1 MPRWCESAARN
12 SSSLNRRRIRS
23 QPAPAILAAVN
34 ANAESSGRPL
44 LCDFHIHTRFSDG
57 LLDLPAVVD
66 LFGQAGF
73 DAISITDHVA
83 TRETAIGWVARG
95 LRLSV
100 TEHTFENYLA
110 QVRAEAA
117 RALDAYGMLV
127 IPGVEIT
134 KDYLD
139 SDLSAHLLL
148 IDIQEYVSASWS
160 FDRIFEAARAQ
171 EALVIACHPH
181 HMAARSDR
189 DTLYLW
195 NNRERFAPHI
205 DAWEIANRDDAFGV
219 VGLKKYPYVAS
230 SDFHRP
236 RHLYSWKTLLSC
248 GRSTG
253 EIKRCLRENR
263 GVAIT
268 LFRN

>member
-1 MPRWCESAARN
+1 MNTDAAPQ
-12 SSSLNRRRIRS
+12 S
-23 QPAPAILAAVN
+23 N
-34 ANAESSGRPL
+34 ARPL

-57 LLDLPAVVD
+57 MLDLAAVVD

-73 DAISITDHVA
+73 DAISITDHVS
-83 TRETAIGWVARG
+83 TPETAIGWDARN
-95 LRLSV
+95 LRLSL
-100 TEHTFENYLA
+100 TERTFDAYLA
-110 QVRAEAA
+110 RVHAEAA
-117 RALDAYGMLV
+117 RALETYGMLV

-134 KDYLD
+134 RDFLD
-139 SDLSAHLLL
+139 TDLSAHLLL
-148 IDIQEYVSASWS
+148 IDIKEFVPASWS
-160 FDRIFEAARAQ
+160 YERIFEAARAQ
-171 EALVIACHPH
+171 DALVIACHPH
-181 HMAARSDR
+181 HMSSRSDR
-189 DTLYLW
+189 NTLYLW
-195 NNRERFAPHI
+195 NNRERFAPHV
-205 DAWEIANRDDAFGV
+205 DAWEIANRDDVFGV

-248 GRSTG
+248 GRNPG